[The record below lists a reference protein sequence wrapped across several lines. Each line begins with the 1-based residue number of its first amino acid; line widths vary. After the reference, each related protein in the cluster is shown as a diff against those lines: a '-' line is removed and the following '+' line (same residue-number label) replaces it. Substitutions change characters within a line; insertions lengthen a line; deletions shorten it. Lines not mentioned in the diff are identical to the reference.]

1 MKSIYCVLFSLFVL
15 FVSCNKHDND
25 NDNPPPESRGWFK
38 LKTLQ
43 YSSQYSNGN
52 YSYRD
57 STEIVIDSANNRIF
71 FRTIEGPPSNMD
83 TSLET
88 FTYNSQNQLVLYE
101 KVDTYDYLYINRME
115 FVRDG
120 NGKVTKVLSDY
131 GHGLKPTSEG
141 LVNYDKRGD
150 TTFIT
155 FIDSTAKHPQGYPD
169 AQDFYL
175 VGLVNDKVVYYKS
188 YGMQTPGKLD
198 STLYKYEYD
207 AAGNITT
214 ETYQIRANPP
224 VVYTY
229 QRGSET
235 PKELQKFLSQWAGDL
250 LWFRRAKL
258 FNFSGHLATV
268 NTVAGNVLASKKQGS
283 AIITS
288 YTNAFDIN
296 GNLGLVVWQATSGG
310 SVPTTNTYL
319 ERYTYRP

>member
-1 MKSIYCVLFSLFVL
+1 
-15 FVSCNKHDND
+15 
-25 NDNPPPESRGWFK
+25 
-38 LKTLQ
+38 
-43 YSSQYSNGN
+43 
-52 YSYRD
+52 
-57 STEIVIDSANNRIF
+57 
-71 FRTIEGPPSNMD
+71 MD